1 MEGDLSV
8 VEGEVMRIKALH
20 DQDWVLVENSMG
32 DSGLCPGNHLDPN
45 PEFDGSVQFDI
56 DRLLSYKQVWSLII
70 FFCFLLGGG
79 HLVSL

>member
-8 VEGEVMRIKALH
+8 VEGEVVRIKAQH
-20 DQDWVLVENSMG
+20 DQDWVVVENSMG

-56 DRLLSYKQVWSLII
+56 DRLLSYKQVGS
-70 FFCFLLGGG
+70 
-79 HLVSL
+79 H